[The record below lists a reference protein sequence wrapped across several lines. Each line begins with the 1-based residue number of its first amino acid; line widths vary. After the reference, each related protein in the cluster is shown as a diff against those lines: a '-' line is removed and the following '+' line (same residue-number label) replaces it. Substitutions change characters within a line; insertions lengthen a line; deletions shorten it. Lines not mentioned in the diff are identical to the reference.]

1 MTRESIDIRLK
12 AVWGAAEPPFSE
24 TTQALFETP
33 ELLGLIEQLEQLLRM
48 RASGVLTG
56 PNGTGKSLLLD
67 ALMERL
73 SEKEFMTVKLSHASV
88 TGSDL
93 LRSLCLA
100 YGLEPA
106 MRRSDNVHQLLKH
119 WNRLGGVHPVLILDE
134 AQELQS
140 RALEEVRLLCADR
153 ARLVGKERTP
163 AFSLLLCGDQDL
175 LPTLQMGVH
184 KALRSRL
191 GFCLHTT
198 ALSEE
203 QTAQYVMFRWNQAG
217 VHSCPFDAQALTLL
231 HHAADGIARTI
242 NQIGALATA
251 AAACA
256 KDSTIGAEHIQNAL
270 RQLPWLAA
278 TPRPRQA

>member
-1 MTRESIDIRLK
+1 MSKQPIDIQLK

-33 ELLGLIEQLEQLLRM
+33 ELLALMEQLDQLLRM
-48 RASGVLTG
+48 RASGVLYG
-56 PNGTGKSLLLD
+56 ANGTGKSLLLD
-67 ALMERL
+67 ALLDRL
-73 SEKEFMTVKLSHASV
+73 SEKEFMVVKLTHASV

-93 LRSLCLA
+93 LRSLCRT

-106 MRRSDNVHQLLKH
+106 MRRSDNVHQLLKYWH
-119 WNRLGGVHPVLILDE
+119 SLGGVHPVVVLDE

-153 ARLVGKERTP
+153 ARLIGRERTS

-191 GFCLHTT
+191 GFCLSTMPF
-198 ALSEE
+198 SEE
-203 QTAQYVMFRWNQAG
+203 QSAEYVMFRWNQVG
-217 VHSCPFDAQALTLL
+217 VSACPFDRQAMTLL
-231 HHAADGIARTI
+231 RKRPGVHLI
-242 NQIGALATA
+242 
-251 AAACA
+251 
-256 KDSTIGAEHIQNAL
+256 
-270 RQLPWLAA
+270 
-278 TPRPRQA
+278 PRQAGS

>member
-1 MTRESIDIRLK
+1 MNKQPIDILLK
-12 AVWGAAEPPFSE
+12 ATWGAAEPPFSE
-24 TTQALFETP
+24 TTPALFETP
-33 ELLGLIEQLEQLLRM
+33 ELLAVIEQLEQLLRM
-48 RASGVLTG
+48 RASGVLAG

-67 ALMERL
+67 ALIERL

-93 LRSLCLA
+93 LRSLCHA
-100 YGLEPA
+100 YGIEPS
-106 MRRSDNVHQLLKH
+106 MRRSDNVHQLLKY
-119 WNRLGGVHPVLILDE
+119 WQGLGSVHPVVILDE

-153 ARLVGKERTP
+153 ARLIGKRRTA

-191 GFCLHTT
+191 GFCLSTT
-198 ALSEE
+198 PFREDQSS
-203 QTAQYVMFRWNQAG
+203 QYVMFRWNQVG
-217 VHSCPFDAQALTLL
+217 VRNCPFDAQALTLL
-231 HHAADGIARTI
+231 HQAADGIARTI

-251 AAACA
+251 GAARA
-256 KDSTIGAEHIQNAL
+256 KNSTISSQHIQEAL
-270 RQLPWLAA
+270 TQLPWLAA
-278 TPRPRQA
+278 APTRS

>member
-1 MTRESIDIRLK
+1 MSNPSIDIQLK
-12 AVWGAAEPPFSE
+12 AVWGAAEPPFAE
-24 TTQALFETP
+24 TTPGLFETP
-33 ELLGLIEQLEQLLRM
+33 ELLGIIEQLEQLLRM
-48 RASGVLTG
+48 CASGVLAG

-67 ALMERL
+67 ALIERL

-88 TGSDL
+88 TGADL
-93 LRSLCLA
+93 LRSLCRA

-106 MRRSDNVHQLLKH
+106 MRRSDNVHQLLKYWH
-119 WNRLGGVHPVLILDE
+119 GLGGVHPVVVLDE

-153 ARLVGKERTP
+153 AKLIGKRRTA

-191 GFCLHTT
+191 GFCLNT
-198 ALSEE
+198 APFSEE
-203 QTAQYVMFRWNQAG
+203 QSAEYVMFRWNQVG
-217 VHSCPFDAQALTLL
+217 VRSCPFDAQALTLM
-231 HHAADGIARTI
+231 HQAADGVARTI

-251 AAACA
+251 AAARA
-256 KDSTIGAEHIQNAL
+256 KEATISSQHVQEAL
-270 RQLPWLAA
+270 SRLPWLATA
-278 TPRPRQA
+278 PRAA

>member
-1 MTRESIDIRLK
+1 MSKQAIDILLK
-12 AVWGAAEPPFSE
+12 LTWGATEPPFSE

-33 ELLGLIEQLEQLLRM
+33 ELLALAEQLEQLLRM
-48 RASGVLTG
+48 HASGVLAG

-67 ALMERL
+67 ALIERL
-73 SEKEFMTVKLSHASV
+73 SEKEFMAVKLSHASV

-93 LRSLCLA
+93 LRSLCRA

-106 MRRSDNVHQLLKH
+106 MRRSDNVHQLLKFWH
-119 WNRLGGVHPVLILDE
+119 GLHGLHPVVILDE
-134 AQELQS
+134 AQELES

-153 ARLVGKERTP
+153 ARLTGKGRTA

-191 GFCLHTT
+191 GFCLRTT
-198 ALSEE
+198 PFSE
-203 QTAQYVMFRWNQAG
+203 QQSTHYVIFRWNQVG
-217 VHSCPFDAQALTLL
+217 VHTCPFDEQALTLV
-231 HHAADGIARTI
+231 HQAADGIARTI

-251 AAACA
+251 AAARA
-256 KDSTIGAEHIQNAL
+256 KHATIGTQHIQEAL
-270 RQLPWLAA
+270 TQLPWLAPA
-278 TPRPRQA
+278 PRRS

>member
-1 MTRESIDIRLK
+1 MNREPIDILLK
-12 AVWGAAEPPFSE
+12 AAWGAAEPPFSE

-33 ELLGLIEQLEQLLRM
+33 ELTVLMDQLDHLLHM
-48 RASGVLTG
+48 RASGVLCG
-56 PNGTGKSLLLD
+56 SNGTGKSLLLD
-67 ALMERL
+67 ALIDRL

-93 LRSLCLA
+93 LRSLCHA
-100 YGLEPA
+100 YGIEPA
-106 MRRSDNVHQLLKH
+106 MRRSDNVHHLLKFWH
-119 WNRLGGVHPVLILDE
+119 GLGGVHPVVILDE

-153 ARLVGKERTP
+153 AQLTGKERTT

-191 GFCLHTT
+191 GFCLSTRPF
-198 ALSEE
+198 SED
-203 QTAQYVMFRWNQAG
+203 QSAQYVMFRWNQAG
-217 VHSCPFDAQALTLL
+217 ARSCPVDAQALTLL
-231 HHAADGIARTI
+231 HQAADGVARTI

-251 AAACA
+251 SAASEKQAIIT
-256 KDSTIGAEHIQNAL
+256 SEHIQEAL
-270 RQLPWLAA
+270 RRLPWLAA
-278 TPRPRQA
+278 APRQT

>member
-1 MTRESIDIRLK
+1 MSKQPIDIQLK

-33 ELLGLIEQLEQLLRM
+33 ELLATLEQIEQLLRM
-48 RASGVLTG
+48 RASGVLAG

-67 ALMERL
+67 ALLERL
-73 SEKEFMTVKLSHASV
+73 SEKEFMAVKLSHASV

-93 LRSLCLA
+93 LRSLCRT

-106 MRRSDNVHQLLKH
+106 MRRSDNVHQLLRYWH
-119 WNRLGGVHPVLILDE
+119 GLNGVHPVVILDE

-153 ARLVGKERTP
+153 ARLIGKGRTA

-191 GFCLHTT
+191 GFCLSTSPF
-198 ALSEE
+198 SEK
-203 QTAQYVMFRWNQAG
+203 QSAQYVMFRWDQVG
-217 VHSCPFDAQALTLL
+217 VRSCPVDAQALTLL
-231 HHAADGIARTI
+231 HQAADGIARTI
-242 NQIGALATA
+242 NQIGGLATA
-251 AAACA
+251 AAARA
-256 KDSTIGAEHIQNAL
+256 NDSTVGSQHIQKAL
-270 RQLPWLAA
+270 SQLPWLAA
-278 TPRPRQA
+278 ATRQS